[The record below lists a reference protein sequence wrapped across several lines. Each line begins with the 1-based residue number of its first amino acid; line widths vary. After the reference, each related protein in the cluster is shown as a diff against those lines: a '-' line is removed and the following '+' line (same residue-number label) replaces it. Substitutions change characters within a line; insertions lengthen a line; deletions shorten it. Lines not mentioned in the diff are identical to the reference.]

1 MSNHDS
7 LKRIILLEEE
17 NKFTEFLYYQ
27 IDQKN
32 KFDSIIRKIPIF
44 KSMIQEGHKTVLKM
58 ISKFEDIRR
67 REVYHMLLQE
77 FGHIVKK

>member
-1 MSNHDS
+1 MF
-7 LKRIILLEEE
+7 EED
-17 NKFTEFLYYQ
+17 NKFLEFLNYQ

-32 KFDSIIRKIPIF
+32 KFDNIIRKIPMF

-58 ISKFEDIRR
+58 ISKFEDVRR

-77 FGHIVKK
+77 FGNIMYKK